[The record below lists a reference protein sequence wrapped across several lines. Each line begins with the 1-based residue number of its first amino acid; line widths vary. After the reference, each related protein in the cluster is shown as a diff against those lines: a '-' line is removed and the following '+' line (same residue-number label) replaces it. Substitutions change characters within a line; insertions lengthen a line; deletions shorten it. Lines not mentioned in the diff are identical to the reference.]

1 MLQNHQGMRDI
12 FRQLIRELGYSSE
25 TKFAEAIGVSQNR
38 ISTFFTS
45 RVKYPRLDIIINTKQ
60 KFPQVNLN
68 ALFGYGG
75 PLVFTEQQMDAA
87 KQEEISNLSPNIE
100 RYVTQLESQNDHF
113 KEEIDGYRK
122 QIQQLH
128 TIIEKLQD

>member
-1 MLQNHQGMRDI
+1 MRDI

-68 ALFGYGG
+68 ALFGDGG
-75 PLVFTEQQMDAA
+75 PLVFSEKQM
-87 KQEEISNLSPNIE
+87 EEISDHNFSTLSPNME
-100 RYVTQLESQNDHF
+100 SYLNQLKSQNDHF
-113 KEEIDGYRK
+113 KEEIDVYRK

-128 TIIEKLQD
+128 AIIEKLQS